1 MTAHETSAG
10 RTAVCSR
17 TARCV
22 GLPVFVDQM
31 AECVVIA
38 HEPVSVEVCV
48 PAEVNDMSAV
58 MEGVWGVV
66 IIATPP

>member
-1 MTAHETSAG
+1 M
-10 RTAVCSR
+10 
-17 TARCV
+17 